1 VRAGFEP
8 SSFASESCNP
18 EISRHAD
25 ADISSQVKLPFQR
38 SRVEVNQDT
47 KKMIT
52 FSLKSIPGADAF
64 RWFRQKTAKNWRFFN
79 TTSFCKKMDHNIV
92 PKAKR

>member
-52 FSLKSIPGADAF
+52 FSLKSIPGTDAF
-64 RWFRQKTAKNWRFFN
+64 GGFLRVSPKNGEKLAVF
-79 TTSFCKKMDHNIV
+79 
-92 PKAKR
+92 